1 MNKEQD
7 IKDKDKELHIG
18 GVISRFDWASALV
31 GVLWGFALGLLV
43 ATFKYG
49 L

>member
-1 MNKEQD
+1 MDKEQNT
-7 IKDKDKELHIG
+7 KDKDNALHIG
-18 GVISRFDWASALV
+18 GVISRFDWASASV

-49 L
+49 V